1 MPTPR
6 EIARQEW
13 ANAQPFYRGAVTRL
27 QAQAQGRDIPEWPG
41 PCEICGALYRLTP
54 KGRWMID
61 HFPHE
66 QMGPLPDL
74 NPPRRPYVDD

>member
-13 ANAQPFYRGAVTRL
+13 ANAQPYYRDALTRL
-27 QAQAQGRDIPEWPG
+27 QAIEAGRNIAEWPQ
-41 PCEICGALYRLTP
+41 PCAHCGAQWRLTP
-54 KGRWMID
+54 KGRWLID

-66 QMGPLPDL
+66 STGPLPDL
-74 NPPRRPYVDD
+74 QPPRRTYEHD